1 MVAEALWALEAATY
15 LLVVGS
21 GVLWLALL
29 RSRILKRLPLIE
41 PQDRRAPFWTL
52 AEFFLGFGLW
62 LVCTTAAVMTV
73 QKYFGPEDVSAVI
86 EAGGSLL
93 PTSTEGV
100 IALSIGTLVAN
111 GLVVLCMILQM
122 GLYQRNLLE
131 EYGFWPRMNDLRLGL
146 IAGLALLPPVVLLA
160 GWLSNLV
167 EYEHVVFDAIQKEP
181 SFLVFAAMFLG
192 TGIIAPIQEE
202 FLFRGLLQGGAERL
216 QRLREARL
224 TSGPSEDSLPI
235 AAVGTPAEP
244 EIIAGAN
251 VSAWSWWPVFLSS
264 GVFAVMHLGQGLA
277 PIALFVMSLGLG
289 YLYRQTGRLWPC
301 IVVHAL
307 LNAFSLIGFGLQTAA
322 GS

>member
-1 MVAEALWALEAATY
+1 MVAAALWALEAAAY
-15 LLVVGS
+15 LLAIGS

-29 RSRILKRLPLIE
+29 RSRILKRMPLVE

-73 QKYFGPEDVSAVI
+73 QKYFGPDDVAAVI
-86 EAGGSLL
+86 EAGGSAL

-100 IALSIGTLVAN
+100 VALSIGTLVAN
-111 GLVVLCMILQM
+111 GLVVLCMVLQM

-146 IAGLALLPPVVLLA
+146 LAGLAVLPPVVLLA
-160 GWLSNLV
+160 GLLSNLV

-192 TGIIAPIQEE
+192 TGFIAPIQEE

-224 TSGPSEDSLPI
+224 AGEPSELPPVGGP
-235 AAVGTPAEP
+235 AVP
-244 EIIAGAN
+244 EIIAGTE
-251 VSAWSWWPVFLSS
+251 VVGWSWWPVFLSS

>member
-15 LLVVGS
+15 LLAVGS
-21 GVLWLALL
+21 LAVWLGLL
-29 RSRILKRLPLIE
+29 RSRILKRQPLIE
-41 PQDRRAPFWTL
+41 PLDRRAPFWTL

-73 QKYFGPEDVSAVI
+73 QKYFGPEDIAAAI
-86 EAGGSLL
+86 ESGGALL
-93 PTSTEGV
+93 PTTTEGV

-111 GLVVLCMILQM
+111 GLVVLCMVLQM
-122 GLYQRNLLE
+122 GLYQRDLLG
-131 EYGFWPRMNDLRLGL
+131 EYGFWPRMSDLRLGL
-146 IAGLALLPPVVLLA
+146 IAGLAVLPPVVLLA
-160 GWLSNLV
+160 SWLSSLV

-192 TGIIAPIQEE
+192 TAIIAPVQEE

-224 TSGPSEDSLPI
+224 TSGPLGTPPI

-244 EIIAGAN
+244 ETIRGAE
-251 VSAWSWWPVFLSS
+251 VLTWSWWPVLLSS
-264 GVFAVMHLGQGLA
+264 VVFAVMHLGQGLA
-277 PIALFVMSLGLG
+277 PIPLFVLSLGLG